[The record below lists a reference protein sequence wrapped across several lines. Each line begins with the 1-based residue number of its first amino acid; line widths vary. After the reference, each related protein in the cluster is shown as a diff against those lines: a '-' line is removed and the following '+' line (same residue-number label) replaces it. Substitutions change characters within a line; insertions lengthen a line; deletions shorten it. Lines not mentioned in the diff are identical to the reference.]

1 MIRLPSAIAR
11 WTGDLSHFE
20 LTRALE
26 FVEGDEGVLES
37 IVKLFLEQTPERLEA
52 IHSALDAKDAADLE
66 RGAHTMEDAAVSLAM
81 PRLRDIAHRMAL
93 LSSRGALDEA
103 AELIVELDDAVR
115 GGTSAVRDAVD
126 VA

>member
-1 MIRLPSAIAR
+1 M
-11 WTGDLSHFE
+11 
-20 LTRALE
+20 
-26 FVEGDEGVLES
+26 
-37 IVKLFLEQTPERLEA
+37 
-52 IHSALDAKDAADLE
+52 ALDAKDAADLE
-66 RGAHTMEDAAVSLAM
+66 RSAHTMEGAAVSLAM

-115 GGTSAVRDAVD
+115 GGTSAVRDAVE